1 MSFLNPLRQKYPLQ
15 YPHLGTFA
23 MSGNLIAANRSTY
36 PEQWTFTAQLG
47 VCRRQ
52 HSSHSRHPRTN
63 PDHFADD
70 IDRLS
75 LNTVPAW
82 ISGMVGEDRNAIFG
96 RVQSDPP
103 DERL

>member
-1 MSFLNPLRQKYPLQ
+1 MSFRYQLRDKYPLH

-23 MSGNLIAANRSTY
+23 MSGILIAANRSPY
-36 PEQWTFTAQLG
+36 PEQWALTAR
-47 VCRRQ
+47 VRVYRRQ
-52 HSSHSRHPRTN
+52 RSSHSRHLRTN
-63 PDHFADD
+63 PDHSAND

-82 ISGMVGEDRNAIFG
+82 ISGMLGQDKMRSG

-103 DERL
+103 DEPL

>member
-1 MSFLNPLRQKYPLQ
+1 MSFLYELCQKYPLQ

-23 MSGNLIAANRSTY
+23 ISGNLIAANRSTY
-36 PEQWTFTAQLG
+36 PEKWAFTAQLG
-47 VCRRQ
+47 LYLRQ
-52 HSSHSRHPRTN
+52 HSSHSRHLRTN
-63 PDHFADD
+63 PDYSAED

-82 ISGMVGEDRNAIFG
+82 ISGMVGEDGNTIFG